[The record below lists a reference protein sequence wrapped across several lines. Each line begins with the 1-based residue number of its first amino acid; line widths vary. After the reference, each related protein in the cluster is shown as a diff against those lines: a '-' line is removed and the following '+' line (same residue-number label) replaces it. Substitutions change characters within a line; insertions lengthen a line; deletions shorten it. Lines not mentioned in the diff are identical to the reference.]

1 MQALHSILA
10 NAQHHKKSIVKE
22 ACWTVSNITAG
33 TKEQINAV
41 IESGCVVPIVH
52 LLTHGEIEIKRE
64 AAWAISNATSAGDLN
79 QIQHLVQ
86 YGCVPPLC
94 QLLRA
99 MDQRVVQV
107 RLTCTGAAS
116 VCPCDCVQRSRGC
129 AAQVA
134 LEGLKNILAAG
145 EKHKDM
151 PGSANT
157 NAYSVLL
164 EDAGGLDLLEGL
176 QNHQSEEI
184 ASKAVD
190 ILSTYF
196 EAATDDNDGAMPAV
210 GQQGMYQFPQA
221 SMDDSQSGAEASFN
235 FGGV

>member
-1 MQALHSILA
+1 MCARQAAACDGWASATQRPRVQALHSILA

-107 RLTCTGAAS
+107 CRPPRASSHPGHACQPVQRPPAFPSTHEETCWYIITSEPRG
-116 VCPCDCVQRSRGC
+116 CRWRSRG
-129 AAQVA
+129 
-134 LEGLKNILAAG
+134 
-145 EKHKDM
+145 
-151 PGSANT
+151 
-157 NAYSVLL
+157 
-164 EDAGGLDLLEGL
+164 
-176 QNHQSEEI
+176 
-184 ASKAVD
+184 
-190 ILSTYF
+190 
-196 EAATDDNDGAMPAV
+196 
-210 GQQGMYQFPQA
+210 
-221 SMDDSQSGAEASFN
+221 
-235 FGGV
+235 